1 MKRFIL
7 LLIVCFTFVGCEVYD
22 YNQYDEK
29 YNPFFRTQW
38 SAIDEDGTTLR
49 DKVVIFDFDY
59 YAANNLTLYYGVKH
73 NIDENT
79 TLYTEKFTSQSYKTY
94 RVSEITWIVDNFYYN
109 ESYCKVVLKVSG
121 NLDNIR
127 YVNVTIYQSNNFLIK
142 EFVLARNDEIKDI
155 NSYL

>member
-38 SAIDEDGTTLR
+38 SAIDADGTTLR
-49 DKVVIFDFDY
+49 TKVVIFDFDY
-59 YAANNLTLYYGVKH
+59 YVANSLTIYSPELF
-73 NIDENT
+73 T
-79 TLYTEKFTSQSYKTY
+79 TQSYKMY

-109 ESYCKVVLKVSG
+109 ESYCKVVFKVSG

-127 YVNVTIYQSNNFLIK
+127 YANVTIYQSNNFLIK
-142 EFVLARNDEIKDI
+142 EFVIARNDEIKDI

>member
-7 LLIVCFTFVGCEVYD
+7 LLVVCFTFVGCEVYD

-38 SAIDEDGTTLR
+38 TAIEEDGTTLR
-49 DKVVIFDFDY
+49 NKVVIFDFDY
-59 YAANNLTLYYGVKH
+59 YTANSLAIYSPEL
-73 NIDENT
+73 
-79 TLYTEKFTSQSYKTY
+79 FTSQSYKTY
-94 RVSEITWIVDNFYYN
+94 RVSEITWVVDNFYYN
-109 ESYCKVVLKVSG
+109 ESYCKVVFKVSG

-127 YVNVTIYQSNNFLIK
+127 YANVTIYQSNNFLIK
-142 EFVLARNDEIKDI
+142 EFVIARNDEIKDI

>member
-7 LLIVCFTFVGCEVYD
+7 LLVVCFTFVGCEVYD

-38 SAIDEDGTTLR
+38 TAIEEDGTTLR
-49 DKVVIFDFDY
+49 NKVVIFDFDY
-59 YAANNLTLYYGVKH
+59 YVANSLTIYSPELF
-73 NIDENT
+73 T
-79 TLYTEKFTSQSYKTY
+79 TQSYKMY
-94 RVSEITWIVDNFYYN
+94 RVSEITWVVDNFYYN
-109 ESYCKVVLKVSG
+109 ESYCKVVFKVSG

-127 YVNVTIYQSNNFLIK
+127 YANVTIYQSNNFLIK
-142 EFVLARNDEIKDI
+142 EFVIARNDEIKDI

>member
-1 MKRFIL
+1 MKRLIL
-7 LLIVCFTFVGCEVYD
+7 LIITCFTLVGCEY
-22 YNQYDEK
+22 YTYPNYDEK

-49 DKVVIFDFDY
+49 NKVIIFDFDY
-59 YAANNLTLYYGVKH
+59 YNANSLTIYSPELF
-73 NIDENT
+73 IT
-79 TLYTEKFTSQSYKTY
+79 QSYKMY

-109 ESYCKVVLKVSG
+109 ESYCKVVFKVSG

-127 YVNVTIYQSNNFLIK
+127 YANVTIYQSNNFLIK
-142 EFVLARNDEIKDI
+142 EFVIARNDEIKDI

>member
-7 LLIVCFTFVGCEVYD
+7 LLVVCFTFVGCEVYD

-38 SAIDEDGTTLR
+38 TAIEEDGTTLR
-49 DKVVIFDFDY
+49 NKVIIFDFDY
-59 YAANNLTLYYGVKH
+59 YVANSLTIYSPELF
-73 NIDENT
+73 T
-79 TLYTEKFTSQSYKTY
+79 TQSYKTY
-94 RVSEITWIVDNFYYN
+94 RVSEITWVVDNFYYN
-109 ESYCKVVLKVSG
+109 ESYCKVVFKVSG

-127 YVNVTIYQSNNFLIK
+127 YANVTIYQSNNFLIK
-142 EFVLARNDEIKDI
+142 EFVIARNDEIKDI

>member
-7 LLIVCFTFVGCEVYD
+7 LLVVCFTFVGCEVYD

-38 SAIDEDGTTLR
+38 TAIEEDGTTLR
-49 DKVVIFDFDY
+49 NKVIIFDFDY
-59 YAANNLTLYYGVKH
+59 YVANSLTIYSPELF
-73 NIDENT
+73 T
-79 TLYTEKFTSQSYKTY
+79 TQSYKMY
-94 RVSEITWIVDNFYYN
+94 RVSEITWVVDNFYYN
-109 ESYCKVVLKVSG
+109 ESYCKVVFKVSG

-127 YVNVTIYQSNNFLIK
+127 YANVTIYQSNNFLIK
-142 EFVLARNDEIKDI
+142 EFVIARNDEIKDI

>member
-7 LLIVCFTFVGCEVYD
+7 LLVVCFTFVGCEVYD

-38 SAIDEDGTTLR
+38 TAIEEDGTTLR
-49 DKVVIFDFDY
+49 NKVIIFDFDY
-59 YAANNLTLYYGVKH
+59 YVANSLTIYSPELF
-73 NIDENT
+73 T
-79 TLYTEKFTSQSYKTY
+79 TQSYKMY
-94 RVSEITWIVDNFYYN
+94 RVSEITWVVDNLYYN
-109 ESYCKVVLKVSG
+109 ESYCKVVFKVSG

-127 YVNVTIYQSNNFLIK
+127 YANVTIYQSNNFLIK
-142 EFVLARNDEIKDI
+142 EFVIARNDEIKDI

>member
-49 DKVVIFDFDY
+49 TKVIIFDF
-59 YAANNLTLYYGVKH
+59 LSM
-73 NIDENT
+73 I
-79 TLYTEKFTSQSYKTY
+79 
-94 RVSEITWIVDNFYYN
+94 FYQP
-109 ESYCKVVLKVSG
+109 
-121 NLDNIR
+121 
-127 YVNVTIYQSNNFLIK
+127 TIS
-142 EFVLARNDEIKDI
+142 VPHHTCDI
-155 NSYL
+155 

>member
-38 SAIDEDGTTLR
+38 TAIEEDGTTLR
-49 DKVVIFDFDY
+49 NKVIIFDFDY
-59 YAANNLTLYYGVKH
+59 YAVNSLTIYSPEL
-73 NIDENT
+73 
-79 TLYTEKFTSQSYKTY
+79 FTSQSYKTY
-94 RVSEITWIVDNFYYN
+94 RVSEITWVVDNFYYN
-109 ESYCKVVLKVSG
+109 ESYCKVVFKVSG

-127 YVNVTIYQSNNFLIK
+127 YANVTIYQSNNFLIK
-142 EFVLARNDEIKDI
+142 EFVIARNDEIKDI

>member
-7 LLIVCFTFVGCEVYD
+7 LLVVCFTFVGCEVYD

-38 SAIDEDGTTLR
+38 TVIEEDGTTLR
-49 DKVVIFDFDY
+49 NKVIIFDFDY
-59 YAANNLTLYYGVKH
+59 YVANSLTIYSPELF
-73 NIDENT
+73 T
-79 TLYTEKFTSQSYKTY
+79 TQSYKMY

-109 ESYCKVVLKVSG
+109 ESYCKVVFKVSG

-127 YVNVTIYQSNNFLIK
+127 YANVTIYQSNNFLIK
-142 EFVLARNDEIKDI
+142 EFVIARNDEIKDI

>member
-7 LLIVCFTFVGCEVYD
+7 LLVVCFTFVGCEVYD
-22 YNQYDEK
+22 YNKYDEN

-49 DKVVIFDFDY
+49 NKVIIFDFDY
-59 YAANNLTLYYGVKH
+59 YVANSLTIYSPELF
-73 NIDENT
+73 T
-79 TLYTEKFTSQSYKTY
+79 TQSYKMY

-109 ESYCKVVLKVSG
+109 ESYCKVVFKVSG

-127 YVNVTIYQSNNFLIK
+127 YANVTIYQSNNFLIK
-142 EFVLARNDEIKDI
+142 EFVIARNDEIKDI

>member
-38 SAIDEDGTTLR
+38 TAIEEDGTTLR

-59 YAANNLTLYYGVKH
+59 YTANSLTIYSPE
-73 NIDENT
+73 IFT
-79 TLYTEKFTSQSYKTY
+79 TQLYKTY
-94 RVSEITWIVDNFYYN
+94 RVSEITWVVDNFYYN
-109 ESYCKVVLKVSG
+109 EAYCKVVFKVFG

-127 YVNVTIYQSNNFLIK
+127 YANVTIYQSNNFLIK
-142 EFVLARNDEIKDI
+142 EFVIARNDEIKDI

>member
-7 LLIVCFTFVGCEVYD
+7 LLVVCITFVGCEVYD

-38 SAIDEDGTTLR
+38 TAIEEDGTTLR
-49 DKVVIFDFDY
+49 NKVIIFDFDY
-59 YAANNLTLYYGVKH
+59 YVANSLTIYSPELF
-73 NIDENT
+73 T
-79 TLYTEKFTSQSYKTY
+79 TQSYKTY
-94 RVSEITWIVDNFYYN
+94 RVSEITWVVDNFYYN
-109 ESYCKVVLKVSG
+109 ESYCKVVFKVSG

-127 YVNVTIYQSNNFLIK
+127 YANVTIYQSNNFLIK
-142 EFVLARNDEIKDI
+142 EFVIARNDEIKDI